1 MSAWHT
7 ASWSSR
13 RKTDERTVRRGA
25 CPGHEPEVSVPAPAM
40 SDPFAGA
47 WLVTEYVHDPD
58 GRLAGIVRQRRTL
71 EATAPGVIRVTQVCE
86 PEGLDGHPMQHFAG
100 TWVFDLRTDGAR
112 RIYEGPDVVGYGY
125 EWSPGAMTGRG
136 VWPRFG
142 HTFESF
148 AVLVAPD
155 RQLTGGF
162 FGLAGRSV
170 ADIVGAAEPDSGS
183 WPALDLTAAP
193 PEVPARGPG
202 VRREV
207 GPLAVAENWPSP
219 TERVRTL
226 AMADR
231 VSGMSLT
238 IVDRKGPGTR
248 QVDVSIAG

>member
-1 MSAWHT
+1 
-7 ASWSSR
+7 
-13 RKTDERTVRRGA
+13 
-25 CPGHEPEVSVPAPAM
+25 M

-86 PEGLDGHPMQHFAG
+86 PEGLDGHPMQDFAG

-112 RIYEGPDVVGYGY
+112 RIYEGPDVVGHGY

-162 FGLAGRSV
+162 FSLGGRPV
-170 ADIVGAAEPDSGS
+170 ADIVGVAEPDSGS

-207 GPLAVAENWPSP
+207 GPLTVAENWPSP

>member
-1 MSAWHT
+1 
-7 ASWSSR
+7 
-13 RKTDERTVRRGA
+13 
-25 CPGHEPEVSVPAPAM
+25 M

-86 PEGLDGHPMQHFAG
+86 PEGLDGHPMQDFAG

-112 RIYEGPDVVGYGY
+112 RIYEGPDVVGHGY

-207 GPLAVAENWPSP
+207 GPLTVAENWPSP

-231 VSGMSLT
+231 VTGMSLT
-238 IVDRKGPGTR
+238 IVDRKDPGTR